1 MENYE
6 RYKNVTADSYEK
18 KGIMYY
24 LCQIPSDKK
33 IIPLLSKI
41 ENKKILD
48 VGCGSGL
55 YTKFLI
61 EKNKVVGID
70 QNPHLCRLSI
80 PLKQGDA
87 TQLSKVFGDE
97 KFEMVIS
104 TWMTEYLNPDK
115 LNAFLSEAGKVLN
128 RQGMFISTFI
138 SNYGM
143 GYAYIKLAKTLKNI
157 DKYCYSRKQ
166 ILELIGRSGF
176 KSVKIINLSSW
187 LNIPWAY
194 LVSAEKI

>member
-6 RYKNVTADSYEK
+6 RYKNITADKYET

-33 IIPLLSKI
+33 IIPLLSEI

-48 VGCGSGL
+48 VGCGSGY

-80 PLKQGDA
+80 PLYQGDA
-87 TQLSKVFGDE
+87 TELSKIVGDE
-97 KFEMVIS
+97 KFDIVFS
-104 TWMTEYLNPDK
+104 TWMTEYLNPEQLSD
-115 LNAFLSEAGKVLN
+115 FLSEAKKVLN
-128 RQGMFISTFI
+128 KQGIFISTFI
-138 SNYGM
+138 SSYCL
-143 GYAYIKLAKTLKNI
+143 GYTYVKLANILKNI
-157 DKYCYSRKQ
+157 DKYRYSKKKTT
-166 ILELIGRSGF
+166 ELLGQKDF
-176 KSVKIINLSSW
+176 KKIKIINLSSW
-187 LNIPWAY
+187 LKIPWAY
-194 LVSAEKI
+194 MVIAE

>member
-33 IIPLLSKI
+33 IFPLLSKI

-48 VGCGSGL
+48 VGCGSGF

-61 EKNKVVGID
+61 ENNKVIGID

-80 PLKQGDA
+80 PLYKGDA
-87 TQLSKVFGDE
+87 TDLSTLVGGE
-97 KFEMVIS
+97 KFDVVLS
-104 TWMTEYLNPDK
+104 TWMTEYLNHEQ
-115 LNAFLSEAGKVLN
+115 LSAFLDEAKKVLN
-128 RQGMFISTFI
+128 KQGILVSTFI
-138 SNYGM
+138 STYCL
-143 GYAYIKLAKTLKNI
+143 GYSYVKLAKILKGI
-157 DKYCYSRKQ
+157 DKYCYPKKE
-166 ILELIGRSGF
+166 IINKLKNTGF
-176 KSVKIINLSSW
+176 SNIKIINLNSW
-187 LNIPWAY
+187 LKIPWAC
-194 LVSAEKI
+194 LVIAS

>member
-33 IIPLLSKI
+33 LIPLLSKI

-55 YTKFLI
+55 YTKFLT
-61 EKNKVVGID
+61 EKNKVTGID

-80 PLKQGDA
+80 PVHKGDA
-87 TQLSKVFGDE
+87 TRFSNIIGNE
-97 KFEMVIS
+97 KFDIVIS
-104 TWMTEYLNPDK
+104 TWMTEYLNYEQ
-115 LNAFLSEAGKVLN
+115 LTAFLTESKKMLN
-128 RQGMFISTFI
+128 EQGMFVSTFI
-138 SNYGM
+138 SAYCI
-143 GYAYIKLAKTLKNI
+143 GYTYVKLAKILKGI
-157 DKYCYSRKQ
+157 DKYCYSKTKIEKLLSQ
-166 ILELIGRSGF
+166 TGF
-176 KSVKIINLSSW
+176 KKIKFINLNSW
-187 LNIPWAY
+187 LKIPWAY
-194 LVSAEKI
+194 LVIAE